1 MRYDGV
7 LQPLYPAHKHPYLI
21 LQATWIDDSRL
32 RHVGPAVVPQFETC
46 GKRVKKCFLRTEFG
60 FPFSALTL
68 FPGLFTVPL
77 MRMTDLLSRLKFLN

>member
-32 RHVGPAVVPQFETC
+32 RHVGLAVVPQFETC
-46 GKRVKKCFLRTEFG
+46 GKRVKKQ
-60 FPFSALTL
+60 
-68 FPGLFTVPL
+68 
-77 MRMTDLLSRLKFLN
+77 D